1 MVQSWRPCGVV
12 KIMVLLAK
20 GVFTM
25 ARRNWIPQSVDVSVP
40 NMARTYDYLLG
51 GAHNF
56 AVDRELAGQVERVMP
71 AARSAARVSRSFL
84 ARCVRFMVD
93 QGIRQFLDIGS
104 GIPTVANVHEVAQGI
119 ARDCRVMYVD
129 KDPIAVAHSELM
141 LVGNDHAKIVHAD
154 MRDPDSIL
162 DHPETR
168 GLLDFDQPIG
178 LLVLMMLHWLP
189 NETEPWKLM
198 ARYRDALAPGS
209 YLAIT
214 HVTADSEKPGVAE
227 VTDLIK
233 ESRSADQLTER
244 SYEQVLD
251 LFGDFELVE
260 PGLVGCPAW
269 RPTGPGDMS
278 DTPEANTMVY
288 GGVARKVRRETS
300 DV

>member
-1 MVQSWRPCGVV
+1 
-12 KIMVLLAK
+12 
-20 GVFTM
+20 M
-25 ARRNWIPQSVDVSVP
+25 ARRNWVPQSVDVSVP

-56 AVDRELAGQVERVMP
+56 AVDRELAVQVEHIMP
-71 AARSAARVSRSFL
+71 EARSVARLSRSFL

-104 GIPTVANVHEVAQGI
+104 GIPTVANVHEVAQNI
-119 ARDCRVMYVD
+119 APECRVLYVD

-141 LVGNDHAKIVHAD
+141 LVDNDRAKIVHAD
-154 MRDPDSIL
+154 MRDPESIL
-162 DHPETR
+162 DHPQTR
-168 GLLDFDQPIG
+168 GMLDFDQPIG

-189 NETEPWKLM
+189 DEADPWKLM
-198 ARYRDALAPGS
+198 ARYRDPLAAGS

-214 HVTADSEKPGVAE
+214 HVTADNQEPGVSE

-244 SYEQVLD
+244 PYEQVRD
-251 LFGDFELVE
+251 LFGDWELVE
-260 PGLVGCPAW
+260 PGLVGCPVW

-278 DTPEANTMVY
+278 DTPEMNTMIY
-288 GGVARKVRRETS
+288 GGVARRP
-300 DV
+300 